1 MSDLPPPPPDD
12 SGWSSQP
19 PPPPGPPSQAP
30 EPATGWATLGT
41 GGTVQLAR
49 PVSRLVARIVDGIIL
64 GAVYFVL
71 FLLVGFLTAFDMD
84 DFWNPGEDVAVG
96 MGLTFL
102 AIELLYEVAL
112 IAERGQTLGKMALK
126 VKVIRADNG
135 LLPGWSKSGG
145 RWLVPAIP
153 SLVEW
158 LHPSL
163 WFIAIL
169 SFLVYASLT
178 WDKARQGW
186 HDKAVKTFV
195 VKV

>member
-19 PPPPGPPSQAP
+19 PPQPFAADHPPQA
-30 EPATGWATLGT
+30 AKGWATLVT

-49 PVSRLVARIVDGIIL
+49 PAGRLVARLIDGAIFT
-64 GAVYFVL
+64 AVSL
-71 FLLVGFLTAFDMD
+71 IPLVVGVQNFDEWAGPSVGTTVALTAI
-84 DFWNPGEDVAVG
+84 G
-96 MGLTFL
+96 
-102 AIELLYEVAL
+102 LLYEVPLTAT
-112 IAERGQTLGKMALK
+112 RGQTLGKMALK
-126 VKVIRADNG
+126 IRVVQADNG
-135 LLPGWSKSGG
+135 LVPGWGKSAG

-153 SLVEW
+153 GLVEFIR
-158 LHPSL
+158 PSL
-163 WFIAIL
+163 WSVGLL

>member
-19 PPPPGPPSQAP
+19 PPPPGSPADPPQ
-30 EPATGWATLGT
+30 PAKGWATLGT
-41 GGTVQLAR
+41 GGTVQLASAGR
-49 PVSRLVARIVDGIIL
+49 RLFARILDGAILAVVGIIPV
-64 GAVYFVL
+64 AVVFS
-71 FLLVGFLTAFDMD
+71 TAFDVD
-84 DFWNPGEDVAVG
+84 LWNLENDAAVG
-96 MGLTFL
+96 ISLAPV
-102 AIELLYEVAL
+102 AIELLYEVPLTAT
-112 IAERGQTLGKMALK
+112 RGQTLGKMALK
-126 VKVIRADNG
+126 IRVVQADNG
-135 LLPGWSKSGG
+135 LVPGWGKSAG

-153 SLVEW
+153 GLVE
-158 LHPSL
+158 LIRPSL
-163 WFIAIL
+163 WSVGLL